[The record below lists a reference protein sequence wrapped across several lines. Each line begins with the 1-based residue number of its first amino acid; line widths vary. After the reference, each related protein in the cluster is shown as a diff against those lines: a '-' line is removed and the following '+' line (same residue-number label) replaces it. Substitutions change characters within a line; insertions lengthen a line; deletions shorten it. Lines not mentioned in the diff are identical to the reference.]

1 MVNIEGGTQ
10 VAVVDALPGEAKYAA
25 CGACHGAQGGGGVG
39 PALAG
44 QSVEYIVGRLNQ
56 YKAGEKVGNQS
67 NLMWV
72 KQQDCLIKT
81 LMILRS
87 TLILYERYFSAFND
101 KVFRFFADTFF
112 AKRYGHRAVVLETV
126 AGVPGMVAGMLV
138 HLKSLRT
145 HKRGYGPIIRKLL
158 AEAENERM
166 HLMFFI
172 EIAEPNKLERSHN
185 LAQFIFWHFYLVM
198 YLISPRTAH
207 MMTHYFE
214 EEAVKSYTEYL
225 ELIESG
231 RLKMLMLLSWQSNT
245 MVWMQMQG
253 SLPWYNTFV
262 LMNKITAK

>member
-1 MVNIEGGTQ
+1 MDFYQMYGDIKQ
-10 VAVVDALPGEAKYAA
+10 VTPLEKTKKENAEYELSTNLFAK
-25 CGACHGAQGGGGVG
+25 
-39 PALAG
+39 
-44 QSVEYIVGRLNQ
+44 SMT
-56 YKAGEKVGNQS
+56 K
-67 NLMWV
+67 
-72 KQQDCLIKT
+72 
-81 LMILRS
+81 
-87 TLILYERYFSAFND
+87 F
-101 KVFRFFADTFF
+101 FRFFADTFF

-172 EIAEPNKLERSHN
+172 ETAQPNKLERG
-185 LAQFIFWHFYLVM
+185 LIIIAQFIFWHFYLVM

-231 RLKMLMLLSWQSNT
+231 EIEDVDAPQLAIEYYGMEPDARLST
-245 MVWMQMQG
+245 MVQYIRADEQNH
-253 SLPWYNTFV
+253 SKVNLEYANV
-262 LMNKITAK
+262 LK

>member
-1 MVNIEGGTQ
+1 MYGDIKRVKNYT
-10 VAVVDALPGEAKYAA
+10 AK
-25 CGACHGAQGGGGVG
+25 
-39 PALAG
+39 
-44 QSVEYIVGRLNQ
+44 SMT
-56 YKAGEKVGNQS
+56 K
-67 NLMWV
+67 
-72 KQQDCLIKT
+72 
-81 LMILRS
+81 
-87 TLILYERYFSAFND
+87 F
-101 KVFRFFADTFF
+101 FRFFADTFF

-126 AGVPGMVAGMLV
+126 AGVPGMVAGMLI

-172 EIAEPNKLERSHN
+172 EIAQPNKLERGLII

-225 ELIESG
+225 ELIEEG
-231 RLKMLMLLSWQSNT
+231 QIEDVDAPQLAIEYYAMEADARLST
-245 MVWMQMQG
+245 MIQYIRADEANHSKVN
-253 SLPWYNTFV
+253 LEYANV
-262 LMNKITAK
+262 LR